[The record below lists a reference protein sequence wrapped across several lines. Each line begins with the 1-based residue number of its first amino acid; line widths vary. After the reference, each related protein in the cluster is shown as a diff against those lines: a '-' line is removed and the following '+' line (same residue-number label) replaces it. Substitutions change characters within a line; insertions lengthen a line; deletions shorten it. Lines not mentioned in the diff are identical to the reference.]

1 LNYRKVYIIIKRTF
15 PKAAIVTDRFHVQ
28 QLISEAVQEV
38 RIAFRWKAIAEENK
52 RIKQAREE
60 AFLTQAQ
67 VADELD
73 VTIGTVQA
81 WEYER
86 ANLTLRRAAQL
97 ARLYSV
103 PMEWIAW
110 GGSQPDLDAPIIKEL
125 KRLIE
130 RKERHPER

>member
-1 LNYRKVYIIIKRTF
+1 LTNLKNVGSR
-15 PKAAIVTDRFHVQ
+15 
-28 QLISEAVQEV
+28 L
-38 RIAFRWKAIAEENK
+38 
-52 RIKQAREE
+52 KQAREE